1 MRNDQGETAEPRL
14 RAAAVICGI
23 AGPLSLTVYFAAP
36 AFTNWPYAG
45 ASVAQL
51 TSYAASHQGLFYA
64 GAWFQA
70 TGTLLSVIFFL
81 AIVHLA
87 RAATRLSGLVTIVAS
102 AVLLSVV
109 LIEGAFLMAVP
120 QAAISGDAA
129 TVATAFA
136 LSNGVFVRV
145 FPLAPASAC
154 FVGLGAVIMGS
165 GVLHRWFGYVAV
177 GIGAAF
183 ELAGIIALVSGIAVI
198 AVIVLSVGEEVW
210 TLAAVIALGLPVWKG
225 RLGLQNSEERS
236 RALGR

>member
-1 MRNDQGETAEPRL
+1 M
-14 RAAAVICGI
+14 
-23 AGPLSLTVYFAAP
+23 
-36 AFTNWPYAG
+36 
-45 ASVAQL
+45 
-51 TSYAASHQGLFYA
+51 
-64 GAWFQA
+64 
-70 TGTLLSVIFFL
+70 
-81 AIVHLA
+81 
-87 RAATRLSGLVTIVAS
+87 
-102 AVLLSVV
+102 

-165 GVLHRWFGYVAV
+165 DVLHRWFGYVAV

-210 TLAAVIALGLPVWKG
+210 TLAAAIALGLPVWKG